1 MKDFYIE
8 CAPATSKDQVMVNK
22 VLLKIATFYNIKL
35 VPGTD
40 AHYLRPEN
48 RLIHKA
54 YLNAK
59 DGEREIDSFYE
70 FAYLMDNE

>member
-1 MKDFYIE
+1 MLF
-8 CAPATSKDQVMVNK
+8 
-22 VLLKIATFYNIKL
+22 
-35 VPGTD
+35 TD

-70 FAYLMDNE
+70 FAYLMDSNEAKELLMNYLL